1 MRPAS
6 LKHLLTKPALLIAA
20 GLVLLGAAAGG
31 ASDGQLGGSAATVGG
46 TTCRTTKPSLDAL
59 CRYLSASFVSE
70 DDGAFAHA
78 GLHAAFEPTGV
89 LPVDTVC
96 VRAGREGFESQV
108 PWRRLRQ
115 CPVGPS
121 PPGAVGAGV

>member
-31 ASDGQLGGSAATVGG
+31 ASEGPLGGSSATVGG

-70 DDGAFAHA
+70 DDVGFAHA
-78 GLHAAFEPTGV
+78 GLDAAFEPTRAG
-89 LPVDTVC
+89 LVDTVC
-96 VRAGREGFESQV
+96 VRAGREGFERQV

-121 PPGAVGAGV
+121 PPDGVGAGV